1 MIIIALKVMI
11 TRMIITI
18 MIINIKNLI
27 IVNIKNLLKTSIR
40 EERKEEIGN
49 KYWQI
54 HDKELNEQGCFAW
67 LRS

>member
-1 MIIIALKVMI
+1 MI

-49 KYWQI
+49 KYWHGKM

>member
-1 MIIIALKVMI
+1 MI

-18 MIINIKNLI
+18 MII
-27 IVNIKNLLKTSIR
+27 NIKNLLKTSIR

-49 KYWQI
+49 KYWHGKM
-54 HDKELNEQGCFAW
+54 HDKELIEQGCFAW